1 MRLKSDKDTRLIDA
15 GALSGLPGDMLS
27 RLQQELLENGP
38 PYYIADPAGKLT
50 HANDAFLR
58 IAAAL
63 QDVGEK
69 LPTPEMVST
78 LRGLD
83 APLLRE
89 IRVVLDG
96 QEEAYQAEYSLLRNK
111 RGKVQAILG
120 RYIPASAV
128 ADAERA
134 RALAEERFSDLT
146 RLVSD
151 WVWETDRNLKL
162 VYVSARVT
170 DILGHHPRQMIGK
183 RLDRIARLPEG
194 PGIPLLDR
202 KTQTHFRGLE
212 VEMAQKSGGLRL
224 FRLNGLPIYC
234 PNTGEFLGYRGTAE
248 DITELRAREIA
259 LHRAVDAAEAANR
272 AKSEFL
278 ANISHELRTPL
289 NAVIGFSELIKSEVF
304 GPIGIDRYKNYVEDI
319 LDSGRHLLA
328 LINDILDV
336 TRLESGNVVLNE
348 SRVVPQDLIH
358 AALRVVEDRVEAA
371 GHALEI
377 TVDEDLPALRV
388 DAVKLKQILLNLLT
402 NAIKFTPDEG
412 RIEIKAVRA
421 EDAGV
426 IFSVRDNGIG
436 IAAEDRE
443 VALTP
448 FRQVDNRLAR
458 KFEGTGLGLPI
469 AKALTE
475 LHGGALTLESEPE
488 KGTCVTIYLPQNRV
502 IDGKTTNGS

>member
-1 MRLKSDKDTRLIDA
+1 MALKPEKRMRVIEALASSD
-15 GALSGLPGDMLS
+15 LPGGMLA
-27 RLQQELLENGP
+27 RLHQELLENGP
-38 PYYIADPAGKLT
+38 PYYVADSDGALT
-50 HANDAFLR
+50 HANSAYRR
-58 IAAAL
+58 IEGAL
-63 QDVGEK
+63 KEVGEQ
-69 LPTPEMVST
+69 TPSAELMTT
-78 LRGLD
+78 LQALGT
-83 APLLRE
+83 PLMRE
-89 IRVVLDG
+89 VRLTLNG
-96 QEEAYQAEYSLLRNK
+96 REEAYQAEFSLLKSK
-111 RGKVQAILG
+111 RGKVEGIIG
-120 RYIPASAV
+120 RYLPSSAL

-134 RALAEERFSDLT
+134 RVLAEERFSDLT

-151 WVWETDRNLKL
+151 WVWETDRDLNL

-170 DILGHHPRQMIGK
+170 DILGHHPRQMIGR
-183 RLDRIARLPEG
+183 RLDGMARMPEG
-194 PGIPLLDR
+194 ANAAFLDR
-202 KTQTHFRGLE
+202 KTRSPFRGLE

-234 PNTGEFLGYRGTAE
+234 QNTGEFQGYRGTAE
-248 DITELRAREIA
+248 DITELRAREVA

-304 GPIGIDRYKNYVEDI
+304 GPIGIERYKNYVDDI

-348 SRVVPQDLIH
+348 SRLAPKDLIH
-358 AALRVVEDRVEAA
+358 AALRVVEDRIHSA
-371 GHALEI
+371 GHSLEI
-377 TVDEDLPALRV
+377 TVERDLPPLRA
-388 DAVKLKQILLNLLT
+388 DAVKMKQILLNLLT

-412 RIEIKAVRA
+412 RIEVRA
-421 EDAGV
+421 LRTEDGGISFV
-426 IFSVRDNGIG
+426 VRDTGIG
-436 IAAEDRE
+436 IAAKDRE

-475 LHGGALTLESEPE
+475 LHGGGLTLESQPG
-488 KGTCVTIYLPQNRV
+488 KGTRVTIHLPGSRV
-502 IDGKTTNGS
+502 LDDKTANGS